1 MTSNTNMKKRRAKK
15 IPVNTRIKAVLEDL
29 CDGRMNVLDM
39 LDVILTSVDF
49 EMHQIKLYERGG
61 AKLRALLDKMMLD
74 DNGKDVLHEWMR
86 PYAMQQVCETVQEEM
101 TELDKAFCTSIP
113 SITPAY
119 VLNWTMQKDVEKPV
133 DKAAPSLLRVIRAS
147 LTRRSQKNKKK
158 DTTKVSD
165 YLRVCMY

>member
-1 MTSNTNMKKRRAKK
+1 
-15 IPVNTRIKAVLEDL
+15 
-29 CDGRMNVLDM
+29 MNVLDV
-39 LDVILTSVDF
+39 LDAILTTGSVDF

-61 AKLRALLDKMMLD
+61 AKLRSLLDKMMLD
-74 DNGKDVLHEWMR
+74 DNGKYVLYKWMR
-86 PYAMQQVCETVQEEM
+86 PYAMQQVCETVQEDM
-101 TELDKAFCTSIP
+101 AELDKAFCTSIP

-147 LTRRSQKNKKK
+147 LQTQQPQKNKKK

-165 YLRVCMY
+165 YL